1 MHIRVEYEHTDVAK
15 ILSEMIKH
23 PNKEELVKLF
33 VPLVCDHSDA
43 VQRLF
48 KLNIP
53 GNVLPNVLPVGTI
66 CKVSGDNLGYSAN
79 KDSIKERFADK
90 DGNVP
95 VKIIE
100 FRGYHDYGNYRIEYT
115 NVLENGETSM
125 ETTSVKFEEITEIEE
140 F

>member
-1 MHIRVEYEHTDVAK
+1 MNIRVEYEHTDVAK

-23 PNKEELVKLF
+23 HNKEELVKLF
-33 VPLVCDHSDA
+33 TPLICDHSDA

-53 GNVLPNVLPVGTI
+53 GNKLPKVLLNGTI
-66 CKVSGDNLGYSAN
+66 CKVPVASLGFGANENL
-79 KDSIKERFADK
+79 IRERFADQ
-90 DGNVP
+90 DDNVP

-100 FRGYHDYGNYRIEYT
+100 FRGYHDYVNYRIEYT
-115 NVLENGETSM
+115 NILDGGEMVT
-125 ETTSVKFEEITEIEE
+125 ETTSVKFAEITEIEE

>member
-1 MHIRVEYEHTDVAK
+1 MNIRVEYEHTDVAK

-33 VPLVCDHSDA
+33 TPLVCDHSDA

-53 GNVLPNVLPVGTI
+53 GNKLPKVLSNGTI
-66 CKVSGDNLGYSAN
+66 CKVPVASLGYDAN
-79 KDSIKERFADK
+79 KELIRERFADQ
-90 DGNVP
+90 DDNVP

-100 FRGYHDYGNYRIEYT
+100 FRGYHEYANYRIEYT
-115 NVLENGETSM
+115 NILDDGEMVT
-125 ETTSVKFEEITEIEE
+125 ETARVKFAEITEIEE